1 MRFLRDLFLLNAHFL
16 RDHLMKLAFLP
27 QSYDEISVFR
37 DLLTILSFESI
48 WSFEVLFAVVEWN
61 CVLFAIFRWNLHFIR
76 DFLNKFVFYTRS
88 FDKIYFFYAILWWNP
103 RFLRNV
109 LTKYPFSSRSSGE
122 TRVFSFDEICIFRD
136 YMTIFVF
143 FGDPNLKF
151 AIYSW

>member
-88 FDKIYFFYAILWWNP
+88 FDKIYFFTRFFDEIRVFSVIFWQNTRFLHDLLAKRAFFLLMKFAFFAILW
-103 RFLRNV
+103 RYSCFL
-109 LTKYPFSSRSSGE
+109 
-122 TRVFSFDEICIFRD
+122 
-136 YMTIFVF
+136 
-143 FGDPNLKF
+143 
-151 AIYSW
+151 AILI